1 MGQGLSVASQLVHR
15 SNIGIEKKNWRWAVT
30 EREKLK
36 FADDIVFLAE
46 IKKLVVRNIGK

>member
-15 SNIGIEKKNWRWAVT
+15 SNIGIEKKIWRWAVT
-30 EREKLK
+30 ERDKLK
-36 FADDIVFLAE
+36 FADDVFLAE